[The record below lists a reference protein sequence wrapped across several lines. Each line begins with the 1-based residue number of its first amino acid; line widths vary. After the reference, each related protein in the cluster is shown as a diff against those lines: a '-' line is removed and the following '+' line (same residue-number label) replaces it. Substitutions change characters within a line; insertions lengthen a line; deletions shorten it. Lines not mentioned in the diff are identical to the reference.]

1 MQQVLAK
8 MVDTVA
14 ALLETFFGS
23 QNNLSVQGLG
33 AGGLGVPAEI
43 LRRMLVSPET
53 ERAMMEILPQGRD
66 RELRQKI
73 KIDGKG
79 MYQPNESDFRGW
91 RNEINLK
98 MNRTLNEMGLDK
110 NAARLFKQRTA
121 NMAYQIDRL
130 CRKYT
135 DPIERNQKVSALIDR
150 EINMAVQLTQ
160 KEEVIWIQDKDSTK
174 QELGNITGGIKE
186 KTAFFNGFTSSQAIP
201 VWVPDMAVDRL
212 HEAGPEMER
221 MHQLQMAT
229 LEKAEMRATDKL
241 SLQSIEE
248 GVKKGV
254 FTADDLLRKSVD
266 MYASGDNI
274 MLARLG
280 LITKYEEYKSSL
292 LLENTTRADRIW
304 NDMKHDVQEYIQKTQ
319 GTNGQILGQELVHT
333 ERIGNQMS
341 MGFGLKL

>member
-98 MNRTLNEMGLDK
+98 MDRTLNEMGLDK

-130 CRKYT
+130 CRKGSHR
-135 DPIERNQKVSALIDR
+135 PR
-150 EINMAVQLTQ
+150 
-160 KEEVIWIQDKDSTK
+160 
-174 QELGNITGGIKE
+174 
-186 KTAFFNGFTSSQAIP
+186 
-201 VWVPDMAVDRL
+201 
-212 HEAGPEMER
+212 
-221 MHQLQMAT
+221 
-229 LEKAEMRATDKL
+229 L
-241 SLQSIEE
+241 SLY
-248 GVKKGV
+248 GYR
-254 FTADDLLRKSVD
+254 TWLLTGCMKRGPK
-266 MYASGDNI
+266 
-274 MLARLG
+274 
-280 LITKYEEYKSSL
+280 
-292 LLENTTRADRIW
+292 W
-304 NDMKHDVQEYIQKTQ
+304 NGCISY
-319 GTNGQILGQELVHT
+319 
-333 ERIGNQMS
+333 RWRP
-341 MGFGLKL
+341 

>member
-98 MNRTLNEMGLDK
+98 MDRNSGQQTWRIRLTGYAGSTLIPSNG
-110 NAARLFKQRTA
+110 T
-121 NMAYQIDRL
+121 
-130 CRKYT
+130 RK
-135 DPIERNQKVSALIDR
+135 
-150 EINMAVQLTQ
+150 
-160 KEEVIWIQDKDSTK
+160 
-174 QELGNITGGIKE
+174 
-186 KTAFFNGFTSSQAIP
+186 
-201 VWVPDMAVDRL
+201 
-212 HEAGPEMER
+212 
-221 MHQLQMAT
+221 
-229 LEKAEMRATDKL
+229 
-241 SLQSIEE
+241 
-248 GVKKGV
+248 
-254 FTADDLLRKSVD
+254 
-266 MYASGDNI
+266 
-274 MLARLG
+274 
-280 LITKYEEYKSSL
+280 
-292 LLENTTRADRIW
+292 
-304 NDMKHDVQEYIQKTQ
+304 
-319 GTNGQILGQELVHT
+319 
-333 ERIGNQMS
+333 
-341 MGFGLKL
+341 

>member
-98 MNRTLNEMGLDK
+98 MDRTLNEMGLDK

-160 KEEVIWIQDKDSTK
+160 KEEVIWIHETGIGKHYRRDKRK
-174 QELGNITGGIKE
+174 NGVLQWVHIVPGYPCMGTGHGC
-186 KTAFFNGFTSSQAIP
+186 
-201 VWVPDMAVDRL
+201 
-212 HEAGPEMER
+212 
-221 MHQLQMAT
+221 
-229 LEKAEMRATDKL
+229 
-241 SLQSIEE
+241 
-248 GVKKGV
+248 
-254 FTADDLLRKSVD
+254 
-266 MYASGDNI
+266 
-274 MLARLG
+274 
-280 LITKYEEYKSSL
+280 
-292 LLENTTRADRIW
+292 
-304 NDMKHDVQEYIQKTQ
+304 
-319 GTNGQILGQELVHT
+319 
-333 ERIGNQMS
+333 
-341 MGFGLKL
+341 